1 MISMGRRVTGATPAL
16 PGDVVPVRLPAEPA
30 LARAGQSTEPP
41 APEPPASEHAHYGML
56 PPVEVVDMRQELRA
70 GNRSIFSRSLQS
82 ELHATLD
89 AGEQAILFLN
99 RRGSH
104 TVVMCRDCGYVAEC
118 PRCLVPLVYHERD
131 GVLRCH
137 HCGAREPV
145 PATCAQCG
153 KTRIK
158 YFGSGTQQ
166 IEQRLQEISP
176 RARLLRW
183 DADTTSAKGSHER
196 LLERFAAHEAD
207 VLVGTQM
214 IAKGLDLPLVTL
226 VGVVSADVGLHLPD
240 FRAAER
246 TFQLLTQVAG
256 RAGRS
261 SRGGRVVVQTYTPGH
276 YAIQAAAQHDYH
288 SFYEHEMRFRREQEY
303 PPVRRMAR
311 LVLWE
316 KSADRA
322 RDEAQRMASELRWL
336 IGQMGLADASR
347 IIGPAPPFFARV
359 RDFHRWQMLLSCA
372 DPPSVLRQ
380 LQIPLGW
387 RIDVDPVSV
396 L

>member
-1 MISMGRRVTGATPAL
+1 
-16 PGDVVPVRLPAEPA
+16 
-30 LARAGQSTEPP
+30 
-41 APEPPASEHAHYGML
+41 
-56 PPVEVVDMRQELRA
+56 
-70 GNRSIFSRSLQS
+70 
-82 ELHATLD
+82 
-89 AGEQAILFLN
+89 
-99 RRGSH
+99 
-104 TVVMCRDCGYVAEC
+104 
-118 PRCLVPLVYHERD
+118 
-131 GVLRCH
+131 LRCH
-137 HCGAREPV
+137 HCGGREDP
-145 PATCAQCG
+145 PTTCPTCG

-158 YFGSGTQQ
+158 YFGSGTEQ
-166 IEQRLQEISP
+166 IEQRVREISP

-183 DADTTSAKGSHER
+183 DADTTTAKGSHER
-196 LLERFAAHEAD
+196 LLERFADHEAD

-288 SFYEHEMRFRREQEY
+288 RFYEHEMAFRREHEY
-303 PPVRRMAR
+303 PPIRRMAR

-316 KSADRA
+316 RNSDRA
-322 RDEAQRMASELRWL
+322 RLEAQRLAGELKWQL
-336 IGQMGLADASR
+336 ESMGLTQSSR
-347 IIGPAPPFFARV
+347 IFGPVTPFFARV
-359 RDFHRWQMLLSCA
+359 RDYYRWQILLSCT
-372 DPPSVLRQ
+372 DPSAVVRQ

-387 RIDVDPVSV
+387 RIDIDPVSV